1 MIVVENEAW
10 VSQQFSHCELK
21 HKKRTERLQA
31 VAANMLARPEA
42 SLPDQNPHWKDLKAA
57 YELFK
62 RPEVTHRAV
71 CEPHW
76 INTRQTKPG
85 RYLMISDTTDI
96 NLYSHQATTGLG
108 ILGDGVGRGMQ
119 LHNCLAYNCDE
130 KKIVGQAGATIF
142 YRSRAP
148 KKESRTQRLKR
159 TREGCYWGEV
169 VDQVGSP
176 PEGSQWIHVFDRG
189 GDNYESFCHLTQSGC
204 DWVVR
209 AAQLHR
215 NVLDANG
222 ETRTLGEVVDDA
234 HLLGSYELG
243 LRSRPGVAARTAKI
257 NVSASTV
264 TYVPPAHRSPYVKQC
279 GIKEITMRVV
289 VIEEV
294 DAPKGVTPIRWVLLT
309 SLPVETFEDA
319 WQVIEDYENRWL
331 IEEYHKVI
339 KSGCSIEKHA
349 LRTADRM
356 EPLIGLISVI
366 GIRLFDLK
374 LVGRNEPAKKAK
386 GHVPSSWLKCLAIL
400 RPQLKTNDLTVYS
413 FFREIAK
420 LGGFLGRK
428 SDGEPGWQTI
438 WRGYRKMQS
447 QLDAMKLIGQI
458 KA

>member
-1 MIVVENEAW
+1 MVVVDNDSW
-10 VSQQFSHCELK
+10 VEEQFASCQFK
-21 HKKRTERLQA
+21 HKKRTERLQT

-42 SLPDQNPHWKDLKAA
+42 SLPDQNPQWKDLKAT
-57 YELFK
+57 YELFN
-62 RPEVTHRAV
+62 RPEVTHQAV

-76 INTRQTKPG
+76 QNTCQTKPG

-96 NLYSHQATTGLG
+96 NHFSHQSTTGLG
-108 ILGDGVGRGMQ
+108 MLGDGKGRGMQ

-130 KKIVGQAGATIF
+130 KKIVGQAGAMLF

-148 KKESRTQRLKR
+148 KRESRSQRLKR

-176 PEGSQWIHVFDRG
+176 PAESQWIHVFDRG
-189 GDNYESFCHLTQSGC
+189 GDNYESLCHLAQSGC
-204 DWVVR
+204 DWIVR

-215 NVLDANG
+215 KVLNANG
-222 ETRTLGEVVDDA
+222 ETTTLSDVVDNAD
-234 HLLGSYELG
+234 LLGSYELN

-257 NVSASTV
+257 NVSVGTV
-264 TYVPPAHRSPYVKQC
+264 TFVPPAHRSRYVKAC
-279 GIKEITMRVV
+279 GVKEITMRVV
-289 VIEEV
+289 VVAER
-294 DAPKGVTPIRWVLLT
+294 DAPQGVTPIRWVLLA

-319 WQVIEDYENRWL
+319 WQVIEDYECRWL

-339 KSGCSIEKHA
+339 KSGCSIERHA
-349 LRTADRM
+349 LRTADRL

-366 GIRLFDLK
+366 GIRLFELK
-374 LVGRNEPAKKAK
+374 LVGRHEPEKKAQ
-386 GHVPSSWLKCLAIL
+386 GNVPSSWVKCLEVL
-400 RPQLKTNDLTVYS
+400 RPNLKGQGLTVYA

-438 WRGYRKMQS
+438 WRGYRKMHA
-447 QLDAMKLIGQI
+447 QLDAMKLTGQI